1 MVVLMVGLD
10 SETGVIQGKKLSIY
24 IDTKYEKDKVT
35 KEKIETWKVK
45 KSLCEDKDI
54 VVRATDVLD
63 TNGNNVLVVGKVL
76 QDYQGEWISS
86 LKEIKTVFSEVK
98 KSLQLDHTSPELR
111 AYLFYNP
118 GIHGAPLA
126 SFSGNAILF
135 AGIDLPEIYEAAEKE
150 LGAWN
155 ETESPWDL
163 ENIDFIEFLRKYHL
177 QKLLRKEPISKP
189 LNLVINITTQ
199 DSIFGTCSVGRPICK
214 TYDEP
219 ETLNGKTIDE
229 IQNIYEQVEK
239 ELKSIGITQKV
250 GLSIE
255 ESWW

>member
-10 SETGVIQGKKLSIY
+10 SETGVIRGKKLNAY
-24 IDTKYEKDKVT
+24 IETIYEKDKIT

-45 KSLCEDKDI
+45 KTLCTDKDI

-63 TNGNNVLVVGKVL
+63 AYGNNILVVGKVL
-76 QDYQGEWISS
+76 EDYQGEWVSS
-86 LKEIKTVFSEVK
+86 LEEINTIFSKVK
-98 KSLQLDHTSPELR
+98 NSLQLEHTSPQLR

-118 GIHGAPLA
+118 GLHGAPFA
-126 SFSGNAILF
+126 SFSGDAIFF
-135 AGIDLPEIYEAAEKE
+135 AGIDLPEIHEAAEKE

-163 ENIDFIEFLRKYHL
+163 DNIHFNEFLQKYHL

-199 DSIFGTCSVGRPICK
+199 DSIFGTCMLGIPICK
-214 TYDEP
+214 AIEEP
-219 ETLNGKTIDE
+219 EKLCGKTRDE
-229 IQNIYEQVEK
+229 IRSVCNKVEK